1 MPRTVPAGITAL
13 QGVAT
18 TRAPLFLVEI
28 RFPGGTGYYSSGD
41 AVSFGGNSYAANRVS
56 ISSLESGLID
66 RNHRNFSRIDIRLD
80 NLADDGSAN
89 FPFTVIEGAANPEDS
104 LVFIHIYSPDA
115 ATAVANVFWG
125 YLGARKYDGNDKYAS
140 YTVSFF
146 WDALDALLPTK
157 LVHQAGF
164 DISEGAA
171 QLSEDGTEEMVIPVV
186 YGAGEIKIRPLI
198 YSHWTEGEL
207 LHVNFIVSGC
217 NGLGF
222 ASNYLTGAKLWGTTH
237 KVTTEAL
244 LGTSG
249 QTAPGNLTR
258 FPDGAAH
265 PNVAYAYAA
274 YQIKNEDKN
283 RADDLKADDIKAELA
298 NGRPLLD
305 TTLPSENP
313 ALILKDFLRDPN
325 FSIGLPSTLFDS
337 IVSTSNYVGT
347 RYQMRFEFHEQ
358 MSATE
363 TVQYILANFHGFITF
378 ENGLI
383 QIKAKRN
390 DESSV
395 ATFATSDG
403 GSGRKIHEDFVDVEI
418 KDSSELVNKFSIKY
432 RRKKRN
438 RRWVTLYD
446 SVAQALAGGTQKKEV
461 PDELDQWDNGGVYE
475 EAQAAILAAIAI
487 REEQNGN
494 LFISWSSPIW
504 DCIDISVGDLVTVLS
519 PDIFGG
525 NTVFRVT
532 KQTFDTGDGLPLVHF
547 EGQVYKS
554 AIYNDDSVALGVDLL
569 RGGDFTD
576 AQGRPPDVVP
586 VSLTLIDVVTNDT
599 EGKEA
604 TLRATW
610 TYPVVDLAIEEA
622 DGLFREFPISE
633 VELWWHYTDEGV
645 NQARRGASVK
655 HPTAT
660 ADFHCQFFKSRSVE
674 CFFVAIGHN
683 RARSPLGYVPDPT
696 KTSYLTANLAANPA
710 ITASVAVTTNF
721 TNGDYVQVEKE
732 VLQQLS
738 KTGSSI
744 TFVNDGTNR
753 TPQFDSEVIAH
764 PSGTEIAVA
773 KKSYPSIITALGR
786 RFTYPIVTGLVAIQT
801 PDGVRFRW
809 DDPDAD
815 NIETFLLYW
824 SILAT
829 ALTDPA
835 LLGSATAA
843 WYLADPYAPPAGVFL
858 SLNDDR
864 AHKITIGEIGGA
876 GIPVYARVAASNRRN
891 FSSQLSAS
899 ATADSTGTGVA
910 PTATPNDPG
919 LTDLIE
925 NVVNLDSD
933 EADARVK
940 VRIWADKTDHA
951 KTFAQVG
958 AQNAVAVFRY
968 TGDTDTEP
976 MKLGGALADT
986 AATNVIVGGI
996 FPLGQLWDWSSNIL
1010 SNGTG
1015 KTKSTGAA
1023 YSFRTGAVIAVLPGD
1038 ALTVP
1043 APTFGT
1049 ITRLESSNKEDLVPI
1064 TITQDGTNVIL
1075 FKKML
1080 IEKSIAGG
1088 AWNRETEINLKHEET
1103 LYASSTAF
1111 VTFNVTIKRKAAVT
1125 AQYRAWVKAVGGKLS
1140 ATTTSASQG
1149 ATTDDGAVTPGALAF
1164 PGSLAENTVDG
1175 DPDKNLARIRV
1186 VLAAASGTFAANNIA
1201 EAGVFVVERNDAN
1214 SANVGLH
1221 QFFSRPTLYAVLGGS
1236 SLSVEFYLRMGR
1248 RFQITDATAI
1258 NGDKSTDTAGTL
1270 DFIAGG
1276 VRVVETGDSLTVPA
1290 PTFFA
1295 QPAADGNKIASF
1307 TIRLTQLGSGNIV
1320 LFKNL
1325 LIEVSYGGGTFRHI
1339 EGSPLGLK
1347 ALDDLYTSDTA
1358 SHDFVFTCKRKP
1370 GVTLDV
1376 RATAKAVGGKLS
1388 AVTNATQLASSTDDV
1403 TDDTAAPAGTLTAPT
1418 VIKLKRQGFKLDLTP
1433 PTTGNLK
1440 LRRANVYI
1448 SNTAHTLWLSAA
1460 DLTSSTATESVGAIK
1475 TSPSGGV
1482 TIAVG
1487 RDVLEGIFGVSAT
1500 IHVYASWTNDIGTS
1514 GFSGNTSYALSG
1526 GETASR
1532 GQESTA
1538 PATTVSPTL
1547 TWKLTGER
1555 LKGKWDKPTGNID
1568 ALLGYYAVFTDNAG
1582 TAFMDPEAGTSVS
1595 EATAERFITDNHFT
1609 SRVRKADINSAFSTG
1624 LKLKI
1629 TPVWQ
1634 VNNVATRGTAAS
1646 SSLTT
1651 LGNEILSALLDAV
1664 KVIDVSSLMGAPQNM
1679 VVNGEAGFS
1688 TATSTTLNG
1697 WRRWDKSTG
1706 ISQANT
1712 SALTTTSSDLIWEQ
1726 TDHRIKWN
1734 NNASGLVQKIRSL
1747 VPGDY
1752 YSLTFM
1758 AKAVGSPGTPSISV
1772 KLIKA
1777 STATDETEASPS
1789 ISLTSLST
1797 SDYKMYGAVFRFATT
1812 GDGASSHWLD
1822 IQTASS
1828 LDGSNYI
1835 VIDRVMLVRGKQ
1847 PYAFVPNSNGETGNT
1862 GTEDFDVSPSSIGVS
1877 PDVGNATGGTQ
1888 GGWVPPGSGAEFSVL

>member
-1 MPRTVPAGITAL
+1 VPRTVPAGITAL

-28 RFPGGTGYYSSGD
+28 RFPGGTGYYSSGE

-80 NLADDGSAN
+80 NLADNGSSS
-89 FPFTVIEGAANPEDS
+89 FPFTVIEGASNPEDS
-104 LVFIHIYSPDA
+104 LVFIHVYSPDA

-237 KVTTEAL
+237 KITTEAL
-244 LGTSG
+244 LGTAG
-249 QTAPGNLTR
+249 QAAPGNLTR

-265 PNVAYAYAA
+265 PNVAYAYAVYA
-274 YQIKNEDKN
+274 IKNEDKN

-305 TTLPSENP
+305 TTLPSENA

-337 IVSTSNYVGT
+337 IVSTANYVGT

-358 MSATE
+358 MSVTE

-395 ATFATSDG
+395 ATFATVDG
-403 GSGRKIHEDFVDVEI
+403 GSGLKIHGDFVDVDI

-446 SVAQALAGGTQKKEV
+446 PVAQARAGGTQKKEV
-461 PDELDQWDNGGVYE
+461 QDELDQWDNGGVYE

-504 DCIDISVGDLVTVLS
+504 DCIHVSSGDLVTVLS

-710 ITASVAVTTNF
+710 ITANVAVTTAF
-721 TNGDYVQVEKE
+721 TNGDYVQIEKE

-738 KTGSSI
+738 KTGSSV

-773 KKSYPSIITALGR
+773 KKSYPSITTALGR
-786 RFTYPIVTGLVAIQT
+786 RFTYPIVTGLVAIPT
-801 PDGVRFRW
+801 GDGVRFRW

-815 NIETFLLYW
+815 NIETFYHYW
-824 SILAT
+824 SVDAD
-829 ALTDPA
+829 ALTNPAKLGTATPTWYTTDPN
-835 LLGSATAA
+835 
-843 WYLADPYAPPAGVFL
+843 APPTGVNL

-864 AHKITIGEIGGA
+864 AHKVTEDESGGA
-876 GIPVYARVAASNRRN
+876 LTIYARVAASNRRN
-891 FSSQLSAS
+891 FSSQLSDSAQGKSGHGTIPDSGPAS
-899 ATADSTGTGVA
+899 AVQSLTLVWKEKVGWKAKWRRPATNVNTLRGYYVVYFNDASGTVYMDAQTGQLAAVQTEAGARFFVNDTHHSTHLKLADLASPFSTTGVKVKVYAVNLVDGVETDGTSTTTTPLIAPGSDLTGLADDSAPPNNSAAFGTPKVKMRSTFLRFNCDLPTVQMNTHRGNVLRIDDNGGGFSFNPETGTWVAGTVDIQMGKSGTIAVNCTKVELFTGLTTVRLYMVVTNDYGSTPSNTVLLTKAASGDDALIEDAAAASVVQELNLSWNNKKGWKATWKRPATNIKSLLGYKVYYQNSAGTNFMAVITTASPAQTAGGIANPNSAAGATVFVTETHHTTHLKFSELNAAFNTTGVKVTVVPVNIVAGVETDGASTTSAVQA
-910 PTATPNDPG
+910 PTAD
-919 LTDLIE
+919 D
-925 NVVNLDSD
+925 
-933 EADARVK
+933 
-940 VRIWADKTDHA
+940 
-951 KTFAQVG
+951 
-958 AQNAVAVFRY
+958 
-968 TGDTDTEP
+968 
-976 MKLGGALADT
+976 ALAD
-986 AATNVIVGGI
+986 
-996 FPLGQLWDWSSNIL
+996 
-1010 SNGTG
+1010 
-1015 KTKSTGAA
+1015 
-1023 YSFRTGAVIAVLPGD
+1023 
-1038 ALTVP
+1038 
-1043 APTFGT
+1043 
-1049 ITRLESSNKEDLVPI
+1049 DLVVP
-1064 TITQDGTNVIL
+1064 
-1075 FKKML
+1075 
-1080 IEKSIAGG
+1080 
-1088 AWNRETEINLKHEET
+1088 
-1103 LYASSTAF
+1103 
-1111 VTFNVTIKRKAAVT
+1111 
-1125 AQYRAWVKAVGGKLS
+1125 
-1140 ATTTSASQG
+1140 
-1149 ATTDDGAVTPGALAF
+1149 
-1164 PGSLAENTVDG
+1164 
-1175 DPDKNLARIRV
+1175 
-1186 VLAAASGTFAANNIA
+1186 SG
-1201 EAGVFVVERNDAN
+1201 
-1214 SANVGLH
+1214 
-1221 QFFSRPTLYAVLGGS
+1221 
-1236 SLSVEFYLRMGR
+1236 
-1248 RFQITDATAI
+1248 
-1258 NGDKSTDTAGTL
+1258 
-1270 DFIAGG
+1270 
-1276 VRVVETGDSLTVPA
+1276 
-1290 PTFFA
+1290 
-1295 QPAADGNKIASF
+1295 
-1307 TIRLTQLGSGNIV
+1307 
-1320 LFKNL
+1320 
-1325 LIEVSYGGGTFRHI
+1325 
-1339 EGSPLGLK
+1339 
-1347 ALDDLYTSDTA
+1347 
-1358 SHDFVFTCKRKP
+1358 
-1370 GVTLDV
+1370 
-1376 RATAKAVGGKLS
+1376 
-1388 AVTNATQLASSTDDV
+1388 
-1403 TDDTAAPAGTLTAPT
+1403 LTAPT
-1418 VIKLKRQGFKLDLTP
+1418 VRKQKREALKIDLTA
-1433 PTTGNLK
+1433 PTVGNLK

-1448 SNTAHTLWLSAA
+1448 SNTAHTLWLSAS
-1460 DLTSSTATESVGAIK
+1460 DLTTSTATESVGAIQAP
-1475 TSPSGGV
+1475 PSGGFGIPV
-1482 TIAVG
+1482 SRGT
-1487 RDVLEGIFGVSAT
+1487 LETIFGVGAT
-1500 IHVYASWTNDIGTS
+1500 VHVYASWTNDIGTS
-1514 GFSGNTSYALSG
+1514 GFSSNTSYVIG
-1526 GETASR
+1526 GDAGAR
-1532 GQESTA
+1532 GQEVTA
-1538 PATTVSPTL
+1538 PGTTVSPTL

-1582 TAFMDPEAGTSVS
+1582 TAFMDHELGTSVS
-1595 EATAERFITDNHFT
+1595 EASAERFITDTNFT
-1609 SRVRKADINSAFSTG
+1609 SRVRKALIDSAFSSG
-1624 LKLKI
+1624 LKIKV

-1646 SSLTT
+1646 SSLTA
-1651 LGNEILSALLDAV
+1651 LGNEILSSTLDAV

-1758 AKAVGSPGTPSISV
+1758 AKSVGSPGTPSISV

-1789 ISLTSLST
+1789 ISLTNLST
-1797 SDYKMYGAVFRFATT
+1797 SDYKMYGCVFRFATG

-1835 VIDRVMLVRGKQ
+1835 VIDRIMLVRGKQ

-1862 GTEDFDVSPSSIGVS
+1862 GTEDFDISPSSIGVS
-1877 PDVGNATGGTQ
+1877 PDAGNATGGTQ
-1888 GGWVPPGSGAEFSVL
+1888 GGWVPPGSGGEFIVL